1 MRGRNAAGVLSS
13 RRSIWKATGIRPS
26 RQRIGLPDWWDALGQ
41 SGPIRQRIP
50 RTKCSAGT
58 SSTGS
63 ITLAGGAESEGSA
76 SGEQDWAPDRESP
89 IVLSDVSLRRA
100 MRPSSCPRR
109 SRSAARSRPASARG
123 LCLTLSPDAPHTPS
137 EGASFFGIGRN
148 RPGTGET
155 ARRLALQRQVR
166 KRYGPPASRLGGGR
180 IIVGKVRFRDP
191 VEEKAPPQGRRRR
204 VLFSDGAVQ
213 ASTQ

>member
-89 IVLSDVSLRRA
+89 IVLSDVWLRRA

-123 LCLTLSPDAPHTPS
+123 LCLTLSPDALHTPS
-137 EGASFFGIGRN
+137 EGVFFLGIGRIHPW
-148 RPGTGET
+148 RRES
-155 ARRLALQRQVR
+155 ARLLALESSAR
-166 KRYGPPASRLGGGR
+166 KRCGPPTAASQV
-180 IIVGKVRFRDP
+180 VGNLELLSVKYVTYR
-191 VEEKAPPQGRRRR
+191 VILPQ
-204 VLFSDGAVQ
+204 
-213 ASTQ
+213 